1 MPYIFEVMGPKN
13 LLFIILLVPL
23 VSAPTLNNFTKPDFG
38 KYPDLVINTKDIVT
52 FDFTDKKKITYYYNT
67 INTEIPLLLGNKNLK
82 LVVKNVY
89 YDTENEEY
97 ALIWIS
103 GKNVN
108 IYETLYQ
115 NKAVV
120 LEIWDEKIKIV
131 AESIIDH
138 DNIDYLTITGF
149 IENSK
154 TEIEPFEEDAEELVV
169 SQDNLVEET
178 HEEISQSEKESEDI
192 PLILIIFNV
201 LVIIA
206 IFFGYFI
213 KKK

>member
-1 MPYIFEVMGPKN
+1 M
-13 LLFIILLVPL
+13 
-23 VSAPTLNNFTKPDFG
+23 
-38 KYPDLVINTKDIVT
+38 
-52 FDFTDKKKITYYYNT
+52 
-67 INTEIPLLLGNKNLK
+67 
-82 LVVKNVY
+82 Y

-138 DNIDYLTITGF
+138 DNIEYLTIDGF

-154 TEIEPFEEDAEELVV
+154 IEIKPFEEDAEEIVV
-169 SQDNLVEET
+169 NQDNLVEET
-178 HEEISQSEKESEDI
+178 HEEIIQSEKKSVNRS
-192 PLILIIFNV
+192 LILIIFNA
-201 LVIIA
+201 LAIIA

-213 KKK
+213 KRK